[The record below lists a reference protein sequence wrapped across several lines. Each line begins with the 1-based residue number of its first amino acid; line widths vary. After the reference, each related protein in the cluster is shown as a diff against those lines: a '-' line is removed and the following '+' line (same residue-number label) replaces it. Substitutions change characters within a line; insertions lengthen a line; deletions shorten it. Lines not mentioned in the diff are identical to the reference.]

1 MERTMTVCFDTVY
14 ADAWWAD
21 AESVAYAA
29 AESHAGN
36 CIPEQSTI
44 FGDFCF
50 YDADDAFYAAI
61 NREEAEYHDLLD
73 ELLACEARLRKLED
87 TSFGETCEM
96 SALKERINS
105 IYEIP
110 EFSFRPLP
118 HSADW
123 DEIPF

>member
-1 MERTMTVCFDTVY
+1 MTVCFDTLY
-14 ADAWWAD
+14 ADDWWAD

-73 ELLACEARLRKLED
+73 ELLACEERLRKLED

-96 SALKERINS
+96 SALQERIENLLNLFKS
-105 IYEIP
+105 KGW
-110 EFSFRPLP
+110 SRPKP
-118 HSADW
+118 ADW